1 MSGFGHIDLFFWIIV
16 SVAYLIIVGLLWSI
30 SVAQEKR
37 SLWSD
42 RPFEVS
48 AYSYNG
54 ERLLFG
60 KDFYVNQV
68 NVETNDISFSV
79 IKSDGTLQT
88 LTELPYI
95 AVEADVKRSSD
106 VRPDLIGLSLEKIE
120 ELLSESDVKLALLYF
135 MNEKLVEFFVIDKSS
150 IQILSKERRRVFVN
164 RSGDIIDSRGFD
176 LFIYKNGKIKD
187 YSMDRF

>member
-1 MSGFGHIDLFFWIIV
+1 M

-30 SVAQEKR
+30 SVSQEKR

-42 RPFEVS
+42 RSFEVS

-54 ERLLFG
+54 ERLHFG

-79 IKSDGTLQT
+79 ITSDGRLQT

-106 VRPDLIGLSLEKIE
+106 VRPDLIGLSIKKIE
-120 ELLSESDVKLALLYF
+120 ELLSESNVKLALLYF
-135 MNEKLVEFFVIDKSS
+135 MNEKLVEFFIIDKSS
-150 IQILSKERRRVFVN
+150 IQILNKERRRVFVN
-164 RSGDIIDSRGFD
+164 RSGEIIDSRGFD
-176 LFIYKNGKIKD
+176 LFVYKNGKMKN

>member
-1 MSGFGHIDLFFWIIV
+1 M
-16 SVAYLIIVGLLWSI
+16 SVAYLLIVGLLWSI
-30 SVAQEKR
+30 SVSQEKR

-48 AYSYNG
+48 AYSYSG

-79 IKSDGTLQT
+79 IKSDGRLQT

-106 VRPDLIGLSLEKIE
+106 IRPDLIGLSVDKIKK
-120 ELLSESDVKLALLYF
+120 LLLESDVKVALLYF
-135 MNEKLVEFFVIDKSS
+135 MNGQLVEFFIIDKSR

-176 LFIYKNGKIKD
+176 LFIYKNGKMKD